1 MEAISTITF
10 FVIAV
15 IAESRLLA
23 MLALKRLL
31 KALSWALAFALVPIS
46 AIRRF
51 SKSLCLSLAFGFG
64 ADPGL
69 KAFF

>member
-1 MEAISTITF
+1 MGSLIRALFVEAISTITF

-46 AIRRF
+46 ALRRF
-51 SKSLCLSLAFGFG
+51 F
-64 ADPGL
+64 
-69 KAFF
+69 